1 MLFDC
6 VIREDILHSLQ
17 NNQASLILFGS
28 FIVSLRKTSK
38 ILSLAVK
45 NIQVNLIFLAHLFV
59 SLNKI
64 FCTRCKIIKQA

>member
-28 FIVSLRKTSK
+28 FIVSLY
-38 ILSLAVK
+38 
-45 NIQVNLIFLAHLFV
+45 
-59 SLNKI
+59 
-64 FCTRCKIIKQA
+64 KIIKYHSDNVCKQSYSYRKCG